1 VLISGKTGTL
11 IGQSVN
17 VSGCVSINELM
28 LEEAEGVESILF
40 NCINPVGGGKF
51 FFSFGP
57 EFRKI
62 FSVSVRKMDV
72 EEIYLRAMNKSQQDL
87 ASVPPLQK
95 RQQPYR

>member
-51 FFSFGP
+51 
-57 EFRKI
+57 
-62 FSVSVRKMDV
+62 
-72 EEIYLRAMNKSQQDL
+72 
-87 ASVPPLQK
+87 
-95 RQQPYR
+95 